1 MNPNFDGYGDDL
13 RSQARAFDDIAREIE
28 RAGNVWLPSIGKG
41 VTVSRAREILV
52 QARQSTD
59 KGVDRLLLVAA
70 VADELK
76 RAAADFRRDAPTLDE
91 IAAAEKALAQA
102 REAMMRA
109 AETGPSSA
117 EEARFRAAQQHL
129 RDLRAKRKAAVE
141 EFERA
146 TDRAIGKLP
155 KRTEREDSSSGVK
168 RPPVGTGKTHSP
180 TGKAAP
186 PATHTAAGP
195 APGVTSPSLSGPSN
209 PAAAEAIKALIAA
222 QKQPGQPVAFLPPQQ
237 QPGAVSPAPAAAR
250 RPGDDD
256 KDHALNAR
264 DLGLD
269 SAPVVA
275 PVSMPATAIPSPA
288 ATKMSAPTP
297 ATSGTSINDLHTAT
311 DVSGRSE
318 PQQVR
323 LSAGTATNATG
334 TAASTNLA
342 NAAGQPALTPGMVPP
357 LAGTPGGSGSRN
369 GQKIVQHARSAE
381 EAELQGINTI
391 GEAVRGGTILQRRYD
406 DGTGS

>member
-13 RSQARAFDDIAREIE
+13 RGQARAFDDIAREIE
-28 RAGNVWLPSIGKG
+28 RAGNVWLPSVGKG

-52 QARQSTD
+52 QARQSAD
-59 KGVDRLLLVAA
+59 GVVDRLLLTAA

-102 REAMMRA
+102 REAMMHA

-129 RDLRAKRKAAVE
+129 RDLRARRKAAVE

-146 TDRAIGKLP
+146 AERAVGKLGGMEYGGSHGRSAP
-155 KRTEREDSSSGVK
+155 HA
-168 RPPVGTGKTHSP
+168 PGTPGKTHSP

-186 PATHTAAGP
+186 PATRTAAGP
-195 APGVTSPSLSGPSN
+195 AAGSASPPLSGASN

-237 QPGAVSPAPAAAR
+237 VPLPPVAPSPAAAR
-250 RPGDDD
+250 RTGNDD
-256 KDHALNAR
+256 KDRALNAH

-269 SAPVVA
+269 GSPAAVPMT
-275 PVSMPATAIPSPA
+275 MPATAIPSPA
-288 ATKMSAPTP
+288 TTTTSAPTP
-297 ATSGTSINDLHTAT
+297 TTSGTSVNDLHTAT

-318 PQQVR
+318 PQPVR

-334 TAASTNLA
+334 TAASTNPVA
-342 NAAGQPALTPGMVPP
+342 DRSTSPGMTPP
-357 LAGTPGGSGSRN
+357 FMGAPSGGGPRGKSDK
-369 GQKIVQHARSAE
+369 KIVQHNAE

-406 DGTGS
+406 EAGS